1 MSLPGSVCANSG
13 ACAERCGSF
22 QHPTRSHLVT
32 WSFIPSRLHLE
43 VLVMYTMGLLGVQ
56 EFVSNASGSA
66 SRKYNMTRRRSSR
79 FVIDFV
85 VFPALYRSRKSQD
98 FCREAVIWKRMVHPN
113 VVPLL
118 GITISQRPQLISNWM
133 SGGDLSKYIKKN
145 PGTDR
150 LGLVGAPLVGYITH
164 LLLSPA
170 LRRC

>member
-1 MSLPGSVCANSG
+1 
-13 ACAERCGSF
+13 
-22 QHPTRSHLVT
+22 
-32 WSFIPSRLHLE
+32 
-43 VLVMYTMGLLGVQ
+43 MYTMGLLGVQ